1 MMPIRNRKLAQ
12 TIAASIVLAAAA
24 PALAQTS
31 YPDRAVKLIVSF
43 APGGPTDVGAR
54 IIGQALQ
61 EKWGKPVVIENRG
74 GAGGNIGTVA
84 VSRTEPDGYTILVTT
99 SAFSVNLTYSA
110 NPGYTAADLKPAA
123 LIATTPNIIV
133 GAPDLKAVNLKEAI
147 ELARTEKFAYASAG
161 AGTTPH
167 LSAERIFRLISKLDV
182 RHVPF
187 TGAAP
192 AMNAVSAGHVQF
204 GVVAMTP
211 AIELVKAGKLRGYAV
226 TSAKRSAELPDVPT
240 VTETGVG
247 TIDDATW
254 VAMFVPAKT
263 PPAIIA
269 RINTDVNELLKQNAI
284 IQQISKAGLDP
295 LGGSLNEIEA
305 YVAGETKKWGEVIAA
320 AGAKEEEK
328 K

>member
-1 MMPIRNRKLAQ
+1 MSLRFAAPF
-12 TIAASIVLAAAA
+12 IAALVLAV
-24 PALAQTS
+24 PSVHAQS
-31 YPDRAVKLIVSF
+31 NYPDRNVKLIVSF

-61 EKWGKPVVIENRG
+61 EKWGKTVIIENRG

-84 VSRTEPDGYTILVTT
+84 AARAEPDGYTILVTT

-110 NPGYTAADLKPAA
+110 NPGYSAADLKAAA
-123 LIATTPNIIV
+123 LVATTPNIIV
-133 GAPDLKAVNLKEAI
+133 GAPDLKANTLKEAM

-167 LSAERIFRLISKLDV
+167 LSAERIFRLIGKLDV

-192 AMNAVSAGHVQF
+192 AMNAVSAGHVQL
-204 GVVAMTP
+204 GSVAMTP
-211 AIELVKAGKLRGYAV
+211 AIELVKAGKLRAYAV
-226 TSAKRSAELPDVPT
+226 TSAKRSSELPGVPT
-240 VTETGVG
+240 VTETGVAN
-247 TIDDATW
+247 IDDATW

-263 PPAIIA
+263 PPAIISK
-269 RINTDVNELLKQNAI
+269 INSAVNDILKQSAI

-295 LGGSLNEIEA
+295 LGGTLDHIEA
-305 YVAGETKKWGEVIAA
+305 YVAAENRKWNEVILAT
-320 AGAKEEEK
+320 GAKEEDK